1 MAGDTKQSTSESS
14 STNRTR
20 RRFLEATGAGTVVA
34 LAGCLGGGG
43 DGDGGDGDGGD
54 GGGSGET
61 TGNGNATTG
70 SSGTKTIRVI
80 NSAYE
85 PVQKVFEEIFTE
97 FEEQEGNVEVEYN
110 RVDFADAPQQAAQAQ
125 AAGEPW
131 DVMNLASPGNNVT
144 AAQEGLLQPINDVI
158 DDRGV
163 DYWNEKAMF
172 KLDGDHYFAPHYGS
186 VIKLNYRVDMF
197 EEAGAPM
204 PPFDNWEQYMT
215 AAEKLT
221 NTGQNQYGHPVFL
234 GSNHFHGVW
243 PMMLTMMNGGGVVNP
258 EGDIVF
264 DSEET
269 AEALQ
274 FVKDM
279 DQFSPESAH
288 NSSIPDMRPPLYQ
301 GQYAMTWYST
311 NQVAA
316 DIEAYNPDLKGDV
329 QVTHVPAPEGG
340 EPVARMTGTGYGVSS
355 ETEHPEV
362 AKRLVKY
369 ITERENVTRMLTAN
383 PTAKIP
389 MVSGVLEED
398 AMWENDTMQEYE
410 DLYRDL
416 VGIAEDYGRIIAV
429 NENPETVNPITGRA
443 LSETMVVGAAQD
455 AVLED
460 MDPMDAATKWA
471 DRMREEYK

>member
-1 MAGDTKQSTSESS
+1 MAGDTKQSTSGSS

-43 DGDGGDGDGGD
+43 DGDGGDGGDG

-85 PVQKVFEEIFTE
+85 PVQKVFEEIFSE

-144 AAQEGLLQPINDVI
+144 AAQEGLLQPINDVV

-221 NTGQNQYGHPVFL
+221 NTSKNQYGHPVFL

-258 EGDIVF
+258 DGDIVF
-264 DSEET
+264 DSQET

-279 DQFSPESAH
+279 DQYSPTSAH

-316 DIEAYNPDLKGDV
+316 DIESYNPDLKGDV
-329 QVTHVPAPEGG
+329 QVTHVPAPKGN

-355 ETEHPEV
+355 ETEHPKV

-389 MVSGVLEED
+389 MVKGVLEED